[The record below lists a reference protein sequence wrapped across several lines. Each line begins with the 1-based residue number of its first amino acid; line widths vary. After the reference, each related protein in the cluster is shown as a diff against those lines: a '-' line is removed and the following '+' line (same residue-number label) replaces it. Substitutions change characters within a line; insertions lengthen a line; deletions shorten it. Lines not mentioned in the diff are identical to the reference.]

1 MTTTTIA
8 PCRRT
13 GRIAAAACALILGT
27 IGLAGC
33 NGIQHPEDFPVD
45 GPTLKATSNPAE
57 VSKDDFRH
65 SWNLTVDHGT
75 VACEHNSDGDPVLT
89 FTEPDGT
96 VYALNAVDQNKDL
109 PDIGEISDGSIGTL
123 RTFAFTV
130 CDA

>member
-1 MTTTTIA
+1 MPPPTLS

-13 GRIAAAACALILGT
+13 VRIAAPSCALILGT

-96 VYALNAVDQNKDL
+96 VYALNE
-109 PDIGEISDGSIGTL
+109 IG
-123 RTFAFTV
+123 RAHV
-130 CDA
+130 

>member
-1 MTTTTIA
+1 M
-8 PCRRT
+8 
-13 GRIAAAACALILGT
+13 
-27 IGLAGC
+27 GLAGC
-33 NGIQHPEDFPVD
+33 NGMQHPEDFPVD
-45 GPTLKATSNPAE
+45 GPKVTATSNPAE
-57 VSKDDFRH
+57 VSKDDFGH

-75 VACEHNSDGDPVLT
+75 VACEQNSDSDPVLT
-89 FTEPDGT
+89 FTAPDGT